1 MTAAVDGDCAVVAR
15 GPAGGGGRECGA
27 GSGGE
32 KAAGG
37 RVGGRTRRVWRL
49 WRSGG
54 ARDGWM
60 LRGLQE
66 ERWAHTD
73 AVRPG
78 KRTLRGVSSQDPIR
92 VLQGIE
98 CAGLG
103 SWGLRICHS
112 ATLRDRM
119 AAVPVLGPALSIFSG
134 AEGREGTEAEKCSQ
148 FRKLM
153 KVETLGC
160 GHKGRK
166 G

>member
-1 MTAAVDGDCAVVAR
+1 MRSRVAPRGEADGSA
-15 GPAGGGGRECGA
+15 GPVQEVRKLREGGWEGGHGGFGGCG
-27 GSGGE
+27 G
-32 KAAGG
+32 AAGLG
-37 RVGGRTRRVWRL
+37 MD
-49 WRSGG
+49 
-54 ARDGWM
+54 AA
-60 LRGLQE
+60 GLQE
-66 ERWAHTD
+66 ERHRRARTD

-78 KRTLRGVSSQDPIR
+78 KRTLRGVSSQDLIR

-103 SWGLRICHS
+103 SWRLRICHS
-112 ATLRDRM
+112 ATLRGRM
-119 AAVPVLGPALSIFSG
+119 AAVPVLGPALSILSG